1 MKVLHRVKIRGIVS
15 PGDEDDF
22 IDRVEGL
29 VDEEDFSLDWE
40 RDEAEDFSGEEL
52 VFLRTSIEK
61 TRRTNDVAE
70 AFRSGLSE
78 GDRELLVS
86 QKNRLDDD
94 LEFYVR
100 LDLDAFLDD
109 LFVLTE
115 SGDCVHFTLKIAAYP
130 AKKDAAYNKVATW
143 LDVNV

>member
-1 MKVLHRVKIRGIVS
+1 MKVLHRVKIRGIVP
-15 PGDEDDF
+15 PGDEEDF
-22 IDRVEGL
+22 VDRVEGL

-61 TRRTNDVAE
+61 TRRTNDVAD

-86 QKNRLDDD
+86 QRNRLDDN

-100 LDLDAFLDD
+100 LDLDAFLDG

-130 AKKDAAYNKVATW
+130 AKKDAAYSKVATW